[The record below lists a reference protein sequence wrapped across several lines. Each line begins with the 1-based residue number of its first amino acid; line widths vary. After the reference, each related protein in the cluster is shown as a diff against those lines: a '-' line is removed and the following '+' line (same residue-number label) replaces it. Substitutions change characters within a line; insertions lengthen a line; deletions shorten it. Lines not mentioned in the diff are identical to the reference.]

1 MRLPRYRFGPF
12 ELDAASRELVRDGKL
27 VPLPPKSFECLA
39 YLIAHR
45 ERAVGR
51 DELIAA
57 VWGRV
62 EVSDAVVAQT
72 LLRARKALDDTAGK
86 QSSIRTVPRFGYQW
100 VAPVQE
106 VTATT
111 QSVPA
116 ASAPEAAAGMTS
128 DASNSARIVAGSST
142 RQRRAFWP
150 WLVAF
155 AVLAAMA
162 VAALQFWPRPSPV
175 APQTASRD
183 VVLVLPVAIAPS
195 EGDDA
200 WVRLG
205 AMDYIASRLRSSGLT
220 VLPSDQAM
228 HLSKQIGDR
237 DPALD
242 SAGLKDIAQ
251 ISGAGVI
258 VWPQATRDGSGWR
271 VRLNLHDARGVR
283 AIDAHGNT
291 PLAAA
296 AAASDSW
303 LRRLGRAHKDDNAAP
318 SALTERLQQ
327 IDAELITGQLDSL
340 RKLIESAPA
349 NERHDPAL
357 RVREGQLE
365 YRAGRMDK
373 AAAMFQELLER
384 KPEVPAAIRARALM
398 GNGAI
403 AIRRADPVAAENAYA
418 QALAVLETGAEHE
431 RDPALIGNAYNGR
444 GVARIQQQKVEGA
457 VSDLGMARI
466 AMQRAGSTVEAAA
479 VGTNLALLEFQ
490 RGHHAQALQEFDRA
504 IAVFERF
511 EVRDYLAAALMS
523 KASAQLKLAQP
534 ANAATTIERA
544 DALSRSLEDK
554 ELAVRITQVRVEI
567 MLALGRLGDVQ
578 RSIDAL
584 RTMNIS
590 DSNPLLQAAMIRLRL
605 AQGDV
610 ARARVLSRQLPQA
623 AGEVQDSLV
632 LAAVQGALASQDLP
646 TAMAWIE
653 RSTTATEDSATLKLS
668 RAVVARA
675 DRHLDAATQ
684 LARQANQMSVNGGVP
699 DARIQAGVLLAR
711 LLLAQGQSDQ
721 ASAVLGDLDAFSASD
736 YRVAWTTLALY
747 RALDDTAMAATA
759 LGQVQALR
767 GERDPAIEP
776 AL

>member
-1 MRLPRYRFGPF
+1 MRLPKYRFGMF
-12 ELDAASRELVRDGKL
+12 ELDAASRELFRNGEL
-27 VPLPPKSFECLA
+27 VALPPKSFECLA
-39 YLIAHR
+39 YLIANR
-45 ERAVGR
+45 DRAVGR

-86 QSSIRTVPRFGYQW
+86 QSLIRTVPRFGYQW

-106 VTATT
+106 GPTPADPAPAREAGGLAVEAPSDSADAVQIASPRAT
-111 QSVPA
+111 QS
-116 ASAPEAAAGMTS
+116 
-128 DASNSARIVAGSST
+128 
-142 RQRRAFWP
+142 RRVIWP
-150 WLVAF
+150 WLLVVSLLVA
-155 AVLAAMA
+155 VA
-162 VAALQFWPRPSPV
+162 VAAFHFWPSPTPV

-228 HLSKQIGDR
+228 HLSKRIGDR
-237 DPALD
+237 DPSLD
-242 SAGLKDIAQ
+242 REGLKEIAQ
-251 ISGAGVI
+251 VSGAGVI
-258 VWPQATRDGSGWR
+258 VWPQATRDGGGWR
-271 VRLNLHDARGVR
+271 VRLNLHDANGAR

-303 LRRLGRAHKDDNAAP
+303 LRRLGRQLKGGNTGP
-318 SALTERLQQ
+318 SALTERVQQ
-327 IDAELITGQLDSL
+327 IDAELITGQLDTL
-340 RKLIESAPA
+340 RRLIDSAPA
-349 NERHDPAL
+349 SERNDPSL

-373 AAAMFQELLER
+373 AAGIFQQLLDR
-384 KPEVPAAIRARALM
+384 KPGVPGDIRARALM
-398 GNGAI
+398 GKGAI
-403 AIRRADPVAAENAYA
+403 AIRRSDPVAAENDYA
-418 QALAVLETGAEHE
+418 QALAVLEDGAVQE

-444 GVARIQQQKVEGA
+444 GVARIQQKKVEGA

-511 EVRDYLAAALMS
+511 EVRDYLVAALMS
-523 KASAQLKLAQP
+523 KANAQLRLAQP

-544 DALSRSLEDK
+544 DALSQSLEDK
-554 ELAVRITQVRVEI
+554 ELAIRCAQVRVEV
-567 MLALGRLGDVQ
+567 MLALGRLAEVQ
-578 RSIDAL
+578 RGIDTLRERNVSDQAL
-584 RTMNIS
+584 QSAT
-590 DSNPLLQAAMIRLRL
+590 IRLRL
-605 AQGDV
+605 AQGEI
-610 ARARVLSRQLPQA
+610 ARARELSRQLPQA
-623 AGEVQDSLV
+623 ENGVQDSLV
-632 LAAVQGALASQDLP
+632 LAAVQGALKGQDLA
-646 TAMAWIE
+646 TAKTWLGRAGAA
-653 RSTTATEDSATLKLS
+653 SDDSAMLQLA
-668 RAVVARA
+668 RAMVARA
-675 DRHLDAATQ
+675 ENHLDAATK
-684 LARQANQMSVNGGVP
+684 LAHEANRMSVNGGIP
-699 DARIQAGVLLAR
+699 DGRIQAGVLLAR
-711 LLLAQGQSDQ
+711 LLLEQGRTDQ
-721 ASAVLGDLDAFSASD
+721 ASAVLGDLDAFAASD

-747 RALDDTAMAATA
+747 RALGDEAMAATA

-767 GERDPAIEP
+767 GERDPATEP
-776 AL
+776 VL

>member
-1 MRLPRYRFGPF
+1 MRLPKYRFGMF
-12 ELDAASRELVRDGKL
+12 ELDAASRELFRNGEL
-27 VPLPPKSFECLA
+27 VALPPKSFECLA
-39 YLIAHR
+39 YLIANR
-45 ERAVGR
+45 DRAVGR

-72 LLRARKALDDTAGK
+72 LLRARKALDDTGGK

-106 VTATT
+106 GRETVDVAPA
-111 QSVPA
+111 SEAGPVAVEVPFDSA
-116 ASAPEAAAGMTS
+116 DAPQLVASRESEP
-128 DASNSARIVAGSST
+128 
-142 RQRRAFWP
+142 RRVLWP
-150 WLVAF
+150 WL
-155 AVLAAMA
+155 LGMSLL
-162 VAALQFWPRPSPV
+162 VAAAVVAIRFWPSPTPV
-175 APQTASRD
+175 APQTASRN
-183 VVLVLPVAIAPS
+183 VVLVLPVAIAPV

-228 HLSKQIGDR
+228 HLSKRIGDR
-237 DPALD
+237 DPSLD
-242 SAGLKDIAQ
+242 SASLREIAQ
-251 ISGAGVI
+251 VSGAGVI

-271 VRLNLHDARGVR
+271 VRLNLHDANGAR

-303 LRRLGRAHKDDNAAP
+303 LRRLGRVQKDGNTGP
-318 SALTERLQQ
+318 SALTERVQQ
-327 IDAELITGQLDSL
+327 IDAELITGQLDTL
-340 RKLIESAPA
+340 RRLIDSAPA
-349 NERHDPAL
+349 SERDDPAL

-373 AAAMFQELLER
+373 AAGIFQQLLDR
-384 KPEVPAAIRARALM
+384 KPEVPGDIRARALM
-398 GNGAI
+398 GKGAI
-403 AIRRADPVAAENAYA
+403 AIRRGDPVAAENDYA
-418 QALAVLETGAEHE
+418 QALAVLENGAGQE

-444 GVARIQQQKVEGA
+444 GVARIQQKKVEGA

-523 KASAQLKLAQP
+523 KANAQLRLAQA

-544 DALSRSLEDK
+544 YTLSQSLEDK
-554 ELAVRITQVRVEI
+554 ELATRCALVRIEA
-567 MLALGRLGDVQ
+567 MLALGRLVEVQ
-578 RSIDAL
+578 RGIDAL
-584 RTMNIS
+584 RAQDATGNEQA
-590 DSNPLLQAAMIRLRL
+590 LQSATIRLRL
-605 AQGDV
+605 AQGDG
-610 ARARVLSRQLPQA
+610 ARARALSLQLPKA
-623 AGEVQDSLV
+623 ATGVPDSLV
-632 LAAVQGALASQDLP
+632 LAAVQGALSGRDLA
-646 TAMAWIE
+646 TAKRWLAQPGV
-653 RSTTATEDSATLKLS
+653 ATDDSATLQLA
-668 RAVVARA
+668 RAMVARA
-675 DRHLDAATQ
+675 GNQSDTAIN
-684 LARQANQMSVNGGVP
+684 LAREANRKSVNGGIP
-699 DARIQAGVLLAR
+699 DSRIQAGVVLAR
-711 LLLAQGQSDQ
+711 LLLEQGQTDQ
-721 ASAVLGDLDAFSASD
+721 ASAVLGDLDAFAATD

-747 RALDDTAMAATA
+747 RALGDSAMEATA
-759 LGQVQALR
+759 QGQMQALR
-767 GERDPAIEP
+767 GERDAATEP
-776 AL
+776 VL